1 MKVLV
6 TGANGQLGRA
16 MQRQAA
22 AHPEHTYCFTDRD
35 ELDICSEDDVSRFVG
50 AMVPDLIVN
59 CAAYTAVDKAEQD
72 EAKARLLNVAGPA
85 NLARAAQEMGA
96 SLLHVSTDYV
106 FDGRQSTPYVEE
118 DEPRPLSVYGQTK
131 LDGERAV
138 LTACGR
144 SMVIRTSWLYGH
156 GTQNFVQTMLRL
168 GGEREEVRV
177 VFDQVG
183 TPTYAADLAMV
194 IHVVMERGVLPG
206 IYHFSNEGVCSWYDF
221 ARAVHRLGGV
231 GHCKLLPIR
240 SCEYPTLATRPS
252 YTVLDKARIKRT
264 YDLNIP
270 HWEES
275 LERYLNELKQR

>member
-16 MQRQAA
+16 MQGQAA
-22 AHPEHTYCFTDRD
+22 THREHTYCFTDRD
-35 ELDICSEDDVSRFVG
+35 ELDICNEEEVSRLVE
-50 AMVPDLIVN
+50 ATLPDLIVN

-72 EAKARLLNVAGPA
+72 KATTRLLNVDGAA
-85 NLARAAQEMGA
+85 NLARAAHEVGA
-96 SLLHVSTDYV
+96 SMIHISTDYV
-106 FDGRQSTPYVEE
+106 FNGRQSVPYVEE

-131 LDGERAV
+131 LEGEQAV

-156 GTQNFVQTMLRL
+156 GAQNFVQTMLRL

-194 IHVVMERGVLPG
+194 IHVVMERGVVPG
-206 IYHFSNEGVCSWYDF
+206 IYHFSNEGICSWYDF

-252 YTVLDKARIKRT
+252 YTVLDKTRIKRT

-275 LERYLNELKQR
+275 LERYLNEWKQR